1 MLAGLVA
8 IMLMME
14 HTSHTTEICSSSF
27 PNRETTLLLENIVQQ
42 YAHEQTFVDYSTR
55 MHATRKVITEAT
67 LLRINT
73 RQLYLESKSVVG
85 ECTFRFETKRFSRV
99 PVYVQVS
106 PNEEAHPFNRLH
118 FMCPPH
124 TTCCGLF
131 CCPQETQIIQQEFV
145 ALSSPA
151 TDSSDFRRIDDDSQ
165 IDFGGSTYS
174 LKQLIE
180 TKSNERVC
188 AYQLSDEDTLRR
200 TVRLTSEQPPSA
212 IYFLCPRSSKCC
224 QLKCESNSTNSPK
237 RPLASSARRSTDF
250 TTTSNVDSYKIYA
263 FYSTLFVLMLATIS
277 FSFYRIY
284 ERRKLLTGKRRS
296 FQRHIGEMNSND
308 LDPQSSMNK
317 FLKPCENDFVLFLPN
332 L

>member
-99 PVYVQVS
+99 PVYV
-106 PNEEAHPFNRLH
+106 
-118 FMCPPH
+118 
-124 TTCCGLF
+124 
-131 CCPQETQIIQQEFV
+131 QEFV

-250 TTTSNVDSYKIYA
+250 TTTSNVDSYKERLGHFFYYSRNVYLTSIY
-263 FYSTLFVLMLATIS
+263 
-277 FSFYRIY
+277 
-284 ERRKLLTGKRRS
+284 LLTGVVHHNQLGSKCRIQKNGHPTAAGGSRRL
-296 FQRHIGEMNSND
+296 G
-308 LDPQSSMNK
+308 
-317 FLKPCENDFVLFLPN
+317 
-332 L
+332 